1 MVPDNA
7 MQAAKGG
14 KQLIV
19 QPSGDTYE
27 PQQRSAR
34 QDIHKGAVN
43 GTSTSVVTNSSLIGF
58 KAHSTRGK
66 SFLLLEL
73 SQIPQG
79 VVRP

>member
-14 KQLIV
+14 KQLTV
-19 QPSGDTYE
+19 QPSDAYE

-34 QDIHKGAVN
+34 QVIHKGAVN
-43 GTSTSVVTNSSLIGF
+43 GTATSVVTNSCLIGF